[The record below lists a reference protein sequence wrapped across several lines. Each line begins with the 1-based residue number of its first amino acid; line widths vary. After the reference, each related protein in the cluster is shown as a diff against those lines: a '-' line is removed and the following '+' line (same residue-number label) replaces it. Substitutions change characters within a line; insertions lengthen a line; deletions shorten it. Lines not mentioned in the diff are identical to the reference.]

1 MKCLITSATLMGGKW
16 ILEKYPN
23 LNNYQLSIDECFI
36 YNYIFDSFY
45 TQDVIIVEIN
55 DLCQLI
61 DDFKEGVII
70 LSRENDGFE
79 YDDLFEKH
87 NIKYH
92 IIIYDDY
99 IE

>member
-23 LNNYQLSIDECFI
+23 LNNYQPSIDEC
-36 YNYIFDSFY
+36 
-45 TQDVIIVEIN
+45 
-55 DLCQLI
+55 
-61 DDFKEGVII
+61 KEGVII

-79 YDDLFEKH
+79 YDDLFEKY

>member
-1 MKCLITSATLMGGKW
+1 MFYI
-16 ILEKYPN
+16 
-23 LNNYQLSIDECFI
+23 QLHFRWLC
-36 YNYIFDSFY
+36 

-61 DDFKEGVII
+61 DDFKECVII

-79 YDDLFEKH
+79 YDDLFEKY

>member
-23 LNNYQLSIDECFI
+23 LNHYQPSIDECFI
-36 YNYIFDSFY
+36 YNYIFDGFG

-79 YDDLFEKH
+79 YDDLFEKY

>member
-23 LNNYQLSIDECFI
+23 LNNYQPS
-36 YNYIFDSFY
+36 YIFDGFG

-79 YDDLFEKH
+79 YDDLFEKY